1 MKLNVPL
8 FWFKIWN
15 FRIYCNRLCKQFYF
29 FNVIYE
35 HLNSINFFIVGDFSI
50 AHELGT
56 KGTAATDIEIY
67 DRKISDYIFTWTLPI
82 KFPDKIQS
90 LMQAVNIAE
99 YAILN
104 VTKLDKH
111 LGEEIIA
118 LDYVNFKDGFILHS
132 HEIDEIKLKMLIK
145 YTSIAEFKFLENIDQ
160 LKQEIRKL
168 TPKHTEGPVMIEID
182 HAFDVK
188 GVGTVILGMI
198 KRGTVK
204 VHDQL
209 KIMPI
214 AKDVVVKSIQ
224 MHDNTVIESQSPAR
238 VGLAIKGTH
247 ASNINRGDII
257 CLQNTVEVSSE
268 KVYAKFTKS
277 AFSKDDI
284 TENQIYLISIGLQIK
299 PAKIKLIGQMIEIIP
314 EKPIVYLHRQT
325 RVLLK
330 PDSLGIR
337 IIGKAIIQ

>member
-29 FNVIYE
+29 FNVIYK
-35 HLNSINFFIVGDFSI
+35 HLNSINFVIVGDFSI

-145 YTSIAEFKFLENIDQ
+145 HTSIAEFKFLENIDQ
-160 LKQEIRKL
+160 LKQEIRNL

-257 CLQNTVEVSSE
+257 CPQNTVEVSSE

-325 RVLLK
+325 CVVLK
-330 PDSLGIR
+330 PDSLGTR
-337 IIGKAIIQ
+337 IIGKAVIQ